1 VVMEDFFWISGALWL
16 DAVNCEWISGGA
28 RVDGWRDDGSLQA
41 WFQQAGARYDEALA
55 LRDLTLGENA
65 PLQAAK
71 HLRASLRRACEAT
84 RDGNAIPQEV
94 VDELNSLL
102 SRRAVVLELEISP
115 DGPREREVIEQNR
128 AVDAALYVLARS
140 ALRSWTRGDL
150 ARLRPCA
157 NPNCI
162 LWFLDTSKNGTR
174 RWCSMQG
181 CGNRNKVS
189 AHYERRAKGAGEGA
203 E

>member
-1 VVMEDFFWISGALWL
+1 MENNFWISGALWL
-16 DAVNCEWISGGA
+16 DAVNCEWISGNA
-28 RVDGWRDDGSLQA
+28 RVDGWRDCESLQA
-41 WFQQAGARYDEALA
+41 WFRQAGARYDEAAA
-55 LRDLTLGENA
+55 LRQVTLGGDAVLE
-65 PLQAAK
+65 AAK

-84 RDGNAIPQEV
+84 RDGNAIPQSV

-102 SRRAVVLELEISP
+102 SKHGVVSELEISP
-115 DGPREREVIEQNR
+115 DGPREREITEENGG
-128 AVDAALYVLARS
+128 ADAALYVLARS

-150 ARLRPCA
+150 ARLKPCA

-174 RWCSMQG
+174 RWCSMQA

>member
-1 VVMEDFFWISGALWL
+1 MEEFLWISGALWL

-28 RVDGWRDDGSLQA
+28 RVDGWRDSGSLQA
-41 WFQQAGARYDEALA
+41 WLRQAGTRGDEAAA
-55 LRDLTLGENA
+55 LLNITLDGAEV
-65 PLQAAK
+65 LEAAK
-71 HLRASLRRACEAT
+71 HLRASLRAACEAT
-84 RDGNAIPQEV
+84 RDGVPIPGET
-94 VDELNSLL
+94 VDELNRLL
-102 SRRAVVLELEISP
+102 AKPGLVSRLRQDENGWRTGEVVEENHP
-115 DGPREREVIEQNR
+115 DN
-128 AVDAALYVLARS
+128 AALFVIARS

-157 NPNCI
+157 NPNCV

-189 AHYERRAKGAGEGA
+189 AHYERRAKGAGES
-203 E
+203 